1 MSGSSF
7 EFNLIVF
14 ATSILQCVH
23 YSTVGG
29 NNETERLALLEIK
42 AQIRNDPMG
51 VITSWNDTRHFCEW
65 YGVTCSRKYEQVT
78 KLDLPSSNLSVSKSP
93 NYPSPVAVHRIAASP
108 FTVSP
113 PRRQPRRRALIS
125 RELKSEKMEKPSVS
139 YGYAEKAKKGEDF
152 YLVKTDC
159 QRVPGNSASTFSVFA
174 IFDGHHGNA
183 AAIYARDN
191 LLNHVLAAMPRE
203 LGRDEWLHALPR
215 ALGGQCL
222 L

>member
-1 MSGSSF
+1 
-7 EFNLIVF
+7 
-14 ATSILQCVH
+14 
-23 YSTVGG
+23 
-29 NNETERLALLEIK
+29 
-42 AQIRNDPMG
+42 
-51 VITSWNDTRHFCEW
+51 
-65 YGVTCSRKYEQVT
+65 
-78 KLDLPSSNLSVSKSP
+78 
-93 NYPSPVAVHRIAASP
+93 
-108 FTVSP
+108 
-113 PRRQPRRRALIS
+113 
-125 RELKSEKMEKPSVS
+125 MEKPSVS